1 MLLLPEERSHQKR
14 LQKPPT
20 WHEEAKDSGMPF
32 VDRKQTA
39 AITDD
44 EITGAVI
51 DGVPN
56 VASSSHDYVFAV
68 MERSSL
74 ETTPTNRRGCSFSW
88 SSLSCKSSV
97 SASRKRC
104 ILGPR

>member
-1 MLLLPEERSHQKR
+1 MKR
-14 LQKPPT
+14 
-20 WHEEAKDSGMPF
+20 AKDSGMPF

-88 SSLSCKSSV
+88 SSLSCKSQCLSF
-97 SASRKRC
+97 KKTMY
-104 ILGPR
+104 LGSSLTQDQA